1 MFLGFEKSFFKF
13 IGIEL
18 TRNYVLEYDEE
29 QYSAVRKKVY
39 LFMKIPWEVEK
50 FMAYGFFQVLYITLR
65 V

>member
-1 MFLGFEKSFFKF
+1 MEKFSFLNF

-50 FMAYGFFQVLYITLR
+50 FMAYGFLQVFNNILLTN
-65 V
+65 